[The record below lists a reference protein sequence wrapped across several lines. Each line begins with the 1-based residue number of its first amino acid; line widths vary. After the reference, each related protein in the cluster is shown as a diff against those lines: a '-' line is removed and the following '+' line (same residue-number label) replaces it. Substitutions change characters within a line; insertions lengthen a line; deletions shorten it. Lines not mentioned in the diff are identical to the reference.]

1 MGKKITVLSILC
13 GILMVVG
20 YRFWTNTPLTFAS
33 NKTVTMNATYHEPSA
48 SNGDVK
54 ETSGSVN
61 KMKPFY
67 LNEGGLSVSI
77 RNCTTYIKVEN
88 ILDNQQTEVVQGD
101 DQQQQPAEQQAHQ
114 KRIALTFDD
123 GPHRNVTNQ
132 ILTTLQKY
140 EVKATFFVLGQN
152 VAKYPDVVKKADAY
166 GHEIANHTWSH
177 KNLTKL
183 NSQQMQAE
191 IDRANEAICD
201 ATGKMPTMYRP
212 PYGAIDEKVRETIDL
227 TPVLWNIDTLD
238 WQHKTPK
245 KTLANLKAQA
255 KDNGIILMH
264 DIHQQSADALE
275 EVILYLKEEG
285 YEFVTT
291 SQLL

>member
-1 MGKKITVLSILC
+1 MGKKLTVLSILC

-20 YRFWTNTPLTFAS
+20 YRLWIDTPLTFAS
-33 NKTVTMNATYHEPSA
+33 NKTVTMNATYYEPS
-48 SNGDVK
+48 
-54 ETSGSVN
+54 GSLN
-61 KMKPFY
+61 KMIPSY
-67 LNEGGLSVSI
+67 LNDGGLSGSI

-88 ILDNQQTEVVQGD
+88 ILDNNKADVLQENEPQE
-101 DQQQQPAEQQAHQ
+101 QPVEQVHQ

-123 GPHRNVTNQ
+123 GPHQNVTSQ

-140 EVKATFFVLGQN
+140 EVKATFFVIGQN

-166 GHEIANHTWSH
+166 GHEIASHSWSH

-183 NSQQMQAE
+183 NAQQMHAE

-201 ATGKMPTMYRP
+201 ATGKIPTMYRP

-238 WQHKTPK
+238 WQHKSPK

-275 EVILYLKEEG
+275 EVILYLKDEG

>member
-13 GILMVVG
+13 GILVVVG
-20 YRFWTNTPLTFAS
+20 FRLWIDTPPTYAS
-33 NKTVTMNATYHEPSA
+33 NKKVAVNATYNEPSA
-48 SNGDVK
+48 SNDYINK
-54 ETSGSVN
+54 SSGSLN
-61 KMKPFY
+61 KIMPY
-67 LNEGGLSVSI
+67 YMNDGGSPG

-88 ILDNQQTEVVQGD
+88 ILDNKEADVVQED
-101 DQQQQPAEQQAHQ
+101 DRQQKQAEQQASH

-123 GPHRNVTNQ
+123 GPHKNVTDQ

-140 EVKATFFVLGQN
+140 DVKATFFVLGQN
-152 VAKYPDVVKKADAY
+152 AAKYPDVVKKADAF

-183 NSQQMQAE
+183 NTQQMRAE

-201 ATGKMPTMYRP
+201 ATGKTPTMYRP
-212 PYGAIDEKVRETIDL
+212 PFGAMDEKVRESIDL
-227 TPVLWNIDTLD
+227 TPVLWNVDTLD

-275 EVILYLKEEG
+275 DVILYLKEEG

>member
-1 MGKKITVLSILC
+1 MGKKLTVLSILC

-20 YRFWTNTPLTFAS
+20 YRLWIDTPLTFAS
-33 NKTVTMNATYHEPSA
+33 NKTVTMNATYYEPS
-48 SNGDVK
+48 
-54 ETSGSVN
+54 GSLN
-61 KMKPFY
+61 KMIPSY
-67 LNEGGLSVSI
+67 LNDGGLSGSI

-88 ILDNQQTEVVQGD
+88 ILDNNKADVLQENEPQE
-101 DQQQQPAEQQAHQ
+101 QPVEQVHQ

-123 GPHRNVTNQ
+123 GPHQNVTSQ
-132 ILTTLQKY
+132 ILTTLKKY
-140 EVKATFFVLGQN
+140 EVKATFFVIGQN
-152 VAKYPDVVKKADAY
+152 VVKYPDIVKKADAY
-166 GHEIANHTWSH
+166 GHEIASHSWSH

-183 NSQQMQAE
+183 NAQQMHAE

-201 ATGKMPTMYRP
+201 ATGKIPTMYRP

-238 WQHKTPK
+238 WQHKSPK

-275 EVILYLKEEG
+275 EVILYLKDEG

>member
-13 GILMVVG
+13 GILIVFG
-20 YRFWTNTPLTFAS
+20 YRLWIDTPSTYAS
-33 NKTVTMNATYHEPSA
+33 NKAVSMNAAYYEPSA
-48 SNGDVK
+48 SKGYINEPTD
-54 ETSGSVN
+54 SLN
-61 KMKPFY
+61 KMMPFY
-67 LNEGGLSVSI
+67 MNDGGAPV

-88 ILDNQQTEVVQGD
+88 ILDNTQADVVQD
-101 DQQQQPAEQQAHQ
+101 NEQQQPPEQQAVH
-114 KRIALTFDD
+114 KKIALTFDD
-123 GPHRNVTNQ
+123 GPHKNVTDQ
-132 ILTTLQKY
+132 ILMTLQKY

-152 VAKYPDVVKKADAY
+152 VVKYPDVVKKADAF

-183 NSQQMQAE
+183 NAQQMRAE

-201 ATGKMPTMYRP
+201 ATGKTPTMYRP
-212 PYGAIDEKVRETIDL
+212 PFGAIDEKVRESIDDIK
-227 TPVLWNIDTLD
+227 PVLWNIDTLD

-245 KTLANLKAQA
+245 KTLANLKSQA

>member
-13 GILMVVG
+13 GILIVVG
-20 YRFWTNTPLTFAS
+20 FRLWTDTPPTYAS
-33 NKTVTMNATYHEPSA
+33 NKTAAVNATYNEPSA
-48 SNGDVK
+48 SKDYINDP
-54 ETSGSVN
+54 SGSLN
-61 KMKPFY
+61 KMMPFY
-67 LNEGGLSVSI
+67 MNDGGAPV
-77 RNCTTYIKVEN
+77 RNCTAYIKVEN
-88 ILDNQQTEVVQGD
+88 ILNNKQADVVQEGD
-101 DQQQQPAEQQAHQ
+101 RQLKQAEQQASY

-123 GPHRNVTNQ
+123 GPHKNVTDQ
-132 ILTTLQKY
+132 ILMTLQKY

-152 VAKYPDVVKKADAY
+152 AAKYPDVVKKADAF

-183 NSQQMQAE
+183 NAQQMRAE

-201 ATGKMPTMYRP
+201 ATGKTPTMYRP
-212 PYGAIDEKVRETIDL
+212 PFGALDENVRESIDL

-275 EVILYLKEEG
+275 DVILYLKEEG